1 MHAAG
6 MPDHGF
12 LLTAEAIRR
21 HLTAMPHDLYLIR
34 LIHNQTR
41 RPLPG
46 RRPWSAT
53 QLLTPATVAFLRAH
67 NREGYDIYIRPD
79 SWDQNAGYVL
89 VDLDGAAI
97 DVLYRMRRNGH
108 DPCLVVQTS
117 PGHLQAWIQVRR
129 GALEPC
135 LATAV
140 ARLLACQYGAD
151 PASADWR
158 HLGRLAGFTNRKPSH
173 RDRFGRPPWVR
184 IVHARAGLAPNADAL
199 LQSACGWIR
208 PAWPA
213 ADTSDPTGS
222 TAPASITAADAA
234 ATYRDCL
241 RRWRIAERFGSPDWS
256 IVDLWVA
263 RHLLRRG
270 LPVTEIT
277 AVLQLGSPQFPRRHG
292 NPNDYLRR
300 TLARAAFPP
309 TGGPV

>member
-1 MHAAG
+1 MS
-6 MPDHGF
+6 DQGF
-12 LLTAEAIRR
+12 LLTCEAVRQQ
-21 HLTAMPHDLYLIR
+21 LAAMPHDLYLIR

-46 RRPWSAT
+46 KRLWTAA
-53 QLLTPATVAFLRAH
+53 QLLRPAIIAFLRAY
-67 NREGYDIYIRPD
+67 NREGYDIYIHPD

-89 VDLDGAAI
+89 VDLDSPEI
-97 DVLYRMRRNGH
+97 HVLYRMRRNGH

-117 PGHLQAWIQVRR
+117 PGHLQAWVRVRR

-140 ARLLACQYGAD
+140 AKLLARQYGAD
-151 PASADWR
+151 LASADWR

-173 RDRFGRPPWVR
+173 RDCYGRPPWVR
-184 IVHARAGLAPNADAL
+184 IVHTRAGLAPHADAL
-199 LQSACGWIR
+199 LQSASDLIR
-208 PAWPA
+208 PNCPPLDA
-213 ADTSDPTGS
+213 SDS
-222 TAPASITAADAA
+222 TWSAGQPSLSATDAA
-234 ATYRDCL
+234 ATYRYCL

-256 IVDLWVA
+256 IVDFWVA
-263 RHLLRRG
+263 RHLLQRG
-270 LPVTEIT
+270 LPATEVAAI
-277 AVLQLGSPQFPRRHG
+277 LQLGSPQFPRRHG